1 MTFILEERLT
11 LDSILFRFDLGGSF
25 CFGGC
30 FGKQKK
36 KNSFYKLIFVVLVFK
51 AKKQKTKTFW

>member
-1 MTFILEERLT
+1 MAFILEERLT

-30 FGKQKK
+30 FGKKK
-36 KNSFYKLIFVVLVFK
+36 ENSFYKLIFVVLVFK